1 MSFGLPVVVLFERT
15 ICLFWVWESSPCWD
29 RGVGLF
35 GWLKLGGFPLVF
47 WWTILVFCERMWI
60 SNEHGFDQYL
70 YREERVIALRR
81 AVCFLCQSPLLYTL
95 LTPFTCP
102 RPDRL
107 YSAAILNRNN
117 RIPCLHL
124 SQVQRLGLLSLSLLL
139 AYGNQI
145 VYTLQRIPVLGAM
158 NLFPGL

>member
-1 MSFGLPVVVLFERT
+1 MGIFPLLGSRG
-15 ICLFWVWESSPCWD
+15 
-29 RGVGLF
+29 GVGGLVGLSWGRGGGVHVSF
-35 GWLKLGGFPLVF
+35 LGGQSWFFVKECRSRMNTVLTSV
-47 WWTILVFCERMWI
+47 TIKK
-60 SNEHGFDQYL
+60 SA
-70 YREERVIALRR
+70 IALRR
-81 AVCFLCQSPLLYTL
+81 AVCFLCQSPLLDTL

-124 SQVQRLGLLSLSLLL
+124 SQVQRLGLLSPSLLL

-145 VYTLQRIPVLGAM
+145 LYTLQRIPVSGAM
-158 NLFPGL
+158 NLCPGLQQLER